1 MNEMRDEAEAALGLS
16 IPYEWWPSR
25 PMLEEIEDA
34 GFSMVQIP
42 APPVA
47 VLADTRSCIRHA
59 RAVAGNLDATDLRAV
74 VHAPA
79 DVMAGDA
86 GSDRALAGSIS
97 YAAECGAEQVVVHAQ
112 MIVDGRSAQDRLL
125 AETRSLSVLA
135 RTADRL
141 GVKLALEN
149 LAPVYPGPETVSA
162 NPLAV
167 RALVKRL
174 SSPAVGLCLDVGHA
188 NVVAGLRR
196 TSLHR
201 MIAPVLDV
209 ACLFHVH
216 DNLGARW
223 RPADQRPG
231 IDPLRL
237 DLHLAPGDGSID
249 WAEAGPTLREHGAPL
264 LLEIHPPRA
273 VPDVLAEQARG
284 ALLGGAGA
292 LPSPWLQPTS
302 A

>member
-1 MNEMRDEAEAALGLS
+1 MNETREGTADRLGIS
-16 IPYEWWPSR
+16 IPYEWRPSR
-25 PMLEEIEDA
+25 PMLEEIEEA
-34 GFSMVQIP
+34 GFAMVQIP

-47 VLADTRSCIRHA
+47 VLADTRSSIRHA
-59 RAVAGNLDATDLRAV
+59 RAVAGALDATELRAV
-74 VHAPA
+74 VHAPG
-79 DVMAGDA
+79 DLMAGDA
-86 GSDRALAGSIS
+86 DADRALAGTIG
-97 YAAECGAEQVVVHAQ
+97 YAAECGAEQVVYHAQ
-112 MIVDGRSAQDRLL
+112 MVVDGRSAQDRLL
-125 AETRSLSVLA
+125 AETRSLAVLV
-135 RTADRL
+135 RTAERL

-223 RPADQRPG
+223 RPADQRPD

-249 WAEAGPTLREHGAPL
+249 WAEVGPTLREHGAPL

-273 VPDVLAEQARG
+273 APAELHRRAGMVLGDDG
-284 ALLGGAGA
+284 APAPLL
-292 LPSPWLQPTS
+292 PTS